1 MCICVCVHACVCA
14 RVCTSQW
21 PTLCV
26 VISQG
31 LPSCFL
37 GDCLSVALE
46 FSDLVRLASKFQG
59 FTGFCLPVAVV
70 TSLVTKPAFE
80 MSAIP
85 PQILMLAHKALD

>member
-1 MCICVCVHACVCA
+1 
-14 RVCTSQW
+14 
-21 PTLCV
+21 
-26 VISQG
+26 
-31 LPSCFL
+31 
-37 GDCLSVALE
+37 VALE